1 MKNLTIHKLLL
12 VSSAFLLSAFCL
24 FGCGNDE
31 TQNNADDMAQTED
44 TDNEINN
51 ETNTGDNTAQDGTE
65 NSDQPEASATLADLS
80 LLDIM
85 DKIYEIDEPVLN
97 VFRDTVDISDPDAM
111 FYNTGLNDLT
121 NVKEAAISEPMI
133 GSQAYSLVLVRVDDE
148 SKVSDVAS
156 AMKSGINPA
165 KWICVEA
172 DDLQVVSYE
181 DVILLIMVSSQLSDS
196 ATSQEIVDA
205 FSQVC
210 GGEVTSY

>member
-1 MKNLTIHKLLL
+1 MKNLTIQKLLL

-24 FGCGNDE
+24 FGCGNNE

-44 TDNEINN
+44 TNN
-51 ETNTGDNTAQDGTE
+51 ETNTDDNTSQVGTE
-65 NSDQPEASATLADLS
+65 NPAPTETPAALTDLS

-121 NVKEAAISEPMI
+121 NVKEAAISEPMMS
-133 GSQAYSLVLVRVDDE
+133 SQAYSLVLVRVNDE

-181 DVILLIMVSSQLSDS
+181 DVILLIMVSSQLSES

>member
-24 FGCGNDE
+24 FGCGNNE

-44 TDNEINN
+44 TNN
-51 ETNTGDNTAQDGTE
+51 ETNTDDNTSQVGTE
-65 NSDQPEASATLADLS
+65 NPAPTETPAALTDLS

-121 NVKEAAISEPMI
+121 NVKEAAISEPMMS
-133 GSQAYSLVLVRVDDE
+133 SQAYSLVLVRVNDE

-181 DVILLIMVSSQLSDS
+181 DVILLIMVSSQLSES

>member
-24 FGCGNDE
+24 FGCGNNE

-44 TDNEINN
+44 TNNEINN
-51 ETNTGDNTAQDGTE
+51 ETNTGDNTTQDGTE
-65 NSDQPEASATLADLS
+65 NPAQTEVPATLADLT

-121 NVKEAAISEPMI
+121 NVKEVAISEPMI

-148 SKVSDVAS
+148 SKVADVAS

-181 DVILLIMVSSQLSDS
+181 DVILLIMVSSQLSES